1 MRFNKLSAVAWI
13 TASIL
18 IVSACSRSENHATSK
33 SMSVAEQS
41 EIAKRYDP
49 SSLIEVTSISD
60 LPKGLQFHVN
70 GWLGQR
76 NEKIGPPSEDDD
88 PGDRPGR
95 FIIAGVS
102 DTSAL
107 VAYEM
112 YGYVPTT
119 HATAYVHA
127 KSDWI
132 VAKKW
137 DAVGYPKTLSELRMS
152 VERFAK
158 PVTGR

>member
-1 MRFNKLSAVAWI
+1 MVGSAE
-13 TASIL
+13 
-18 IVSACSRSENHATSK
+18 R
-33 SMSVAEQS
+33 
-41 EIAKRYDP
+41 
-49 SSLIEVTSISD
+49 
-60 LPKGLQFHVN
+60 
-70 GWLGQR
+70 
-76 NEKIGPPSEDDD
+76 KIGPPSEDDD

-95 FIIAGVS
+95 FIIASVS
-102 DTSAL
+102 STSAL

-119 HATAYVHA
+119 HATACVHA

-152 VERFAK
+152 NGL
-158 PVTGR
+158 PNL

>member
-1 MRFNKLSAVAWI
+1 MRV
-13 TASIL
+13 
-18 IVSACSRSENHATSK
+18 RSENHATSK
-33 SMSVAEQS
+33 PMSVAEQS
-41 EIAKRYDP
+41 EIAKHYDP
-49 SSLIEVTSISD
+49 SSLIEITSISD
-60 LPKGLQFHVN
+60 LPKSLQSRVN
-70 GWLGQR
+70 GWLSQR
-76 NEKIGPPSEDDD
+76 NEKNGPPSQDGD
-88 PGDRPGR
+88 PADRPGR

-107 VAYEM
+107 IAYEM

-137 DAVGYPKTLSELRMS
+137 DAVGYPKTLGELRMS

-158 PVTGR
+158 PVTER

>member
-1 MRFNKLSAVAWI
+1 VDGGVN
-13 TASIL
+13 
-18 IVSACSRSENHATSK
+18 
-33 SMSVAEQS
+33 
-41 EIAKRYDP
+41 
-49 SSLIEVTSISD
+49 IEYECVFA
-60 LPKGLQFHVN
+60 LRKP
-70 GWLGQR
+70 R
-76 NEKIGPPSEDDD
+76 NIETYERRGAIGNCQALSEDDD

-107 VAYEM
+107 IAYEM

-119 HATAYVHA
+119 HATACVHA

>member
-1 MRFNKLSAVAWI
+1 
-13 TASIL
+13 
-18 IVSACSRSENHATSK
+18 
-33 SMSVAEQS
+33 
-41 EIAKRYDP
+41 
-49 SSLIEVTSISD
+49 LIEVTSISD
-60 LPKGLQFHVN
+60 LPKGLKFHVN

-102 DTSAL
+102 STSAL

-119 HATAYVHA
+119 HATACVHA

-132 VAKKW
+132 VAKK
-137 DAVGYPKTLSELRMS
+137 VGRRWVSEDFERIAD